1 MRWLAVLLT
10 LSLLSGC
17 FPNSHKHRTI
27 AKITEGALVAGGVV
41 ILAVSNTQA
50 DCSGMSMIPGVR
62 EDCESSAGTASA
74 LGLGMILVGLIGFV
88 ATVSTQPD
96 DPPSPN
102 VPAR

>member
-1 MRWLAVLLT
+1 MRWLAVLLS

-17 FPNSHKHRTI
+17 FPNNHKHRTI
-27 AKITEGALVAGGVV
+27 AKLTEGAFVAGGIV

-50 DCSGMSMIPGVR
+50 DCSAMGGIPGVR
-62 EDCESSAGTASA
+62 DECESGAGTASA
-74 LGLGMILVGLIGFV
+74 LGLGMILVGLIGFI

-102 VPAR
+102 VPAK